1 MSRVGKVPVQFSK
14 ELQVSVDGQTVIVK
28 GKKQTIKI
36 VMKSK
41 VKAKVEGDQLILTR
55 ADEEAQTRAFQGL
68 YRSLI
73 QNAVTG
79 CTTGFT
85 KELDLNGVGYR
96 AAVKGKQ
103 LELTIGFSHPV
114 IFNIPE
120 GIEIAVDKQTKII
133 VKGASKELVG
143 QVSAK
148 IRSFRPPE
156 PYLGK
161 GIKYTEETIRRK
173 EGKSAGK

>member
-41 VKAKVEGDQLILTR
+41 VKAKIEGDQVILTR

-79 CTTGFT
+79 CSTGFT
-85 KELDLNGVGYR
+85 KELELNGVGYR

-120 GIEIAVDKQTKII
+120 GIEIAVDKQTKIM

-148 IRSFRPPE
+148 IRGFRPPE

-161 GIKYTEETIRRK
+161 GIKYTDETIRRK